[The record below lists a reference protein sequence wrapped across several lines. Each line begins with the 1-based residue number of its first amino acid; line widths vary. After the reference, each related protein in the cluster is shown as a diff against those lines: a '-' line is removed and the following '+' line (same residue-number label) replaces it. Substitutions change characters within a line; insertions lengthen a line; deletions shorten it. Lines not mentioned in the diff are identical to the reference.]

1 MNLLCL
7 FLKNQLKES
16 HLIIIYTLD
25 PATYMNDLSTTKN
38 GIRNFLKCYRYH
50 FYLWGIF
57 IFYEIA
63 WIGLYSGFFG
73 NPVRYFIVYSLN
85 IGLFYFHAL
94 MTLKWSIQKSK
105 NSLLLIPVL
114 FVLQTAAYVGLMYGV
129 QKLLINYTH
138 ILDGTALKFDY
149 QFCLGAIFRAFY
161 FILFSTGYYFLQNY
175 IEERK
180 RTKALEENKLE
191 NMVNLA
197 RSESAYLRAQ
207 INPHFLFNTL
217 NFLYHNARETAPIAA
232 EGISALSEMMR
243 YAVDSD
249 FNKEYVNLGSELE
262 QVENLINL
270 HQLRENHSLSLR
282 LFYDDEARD
291 VKFIP
296 LVLITIVENMFKHG
310 DLKSSKAP
318 GSVHVSFDEGLLSI
332 RTKNLISAKRF
343 NGGLH
348 SGMANISKRLQ
359 FSYGERAVMTF
370 GEVENNIF
378 VFSLTVRMM

>member
-1 MNLLCL
+1 
-7 FLKNQLKES
+7 
-16 HLIIIYTLD
+16 
-25 PATYMNDLSTTKN
+25 MNDLSTTKN
-38 GIRNFLKCYRYH
+38 GIRNFLECYRYH

-94 MTLKWSIQKSK
+94 VTLKWSIQKSK
-105 NSLLLIPVL
+105 SPISLIPVL
-114 FVLQTAAYVGLMYGV
+114 FVLQTAAYVGMMYGI
-129 QKLLINYTH
+129 QKLMINYTRF
-138 ILDGTALKFDY
+138 LDGTTVKFDY
-149 QFCLGAIFRAFY
+149 QFCLGTIFRAFY

-175 IEERK
+175 IEERR
-180 RTKALEENKLE
+180 RTKALEKNKLE

-197 RSESAYLRAQ
+197 RSENAYLRAQ

-217 NFLYHNARETAPIAA
+217 NFLYHNARDKAPVAA

-249 FNKEYVNLGSELE
+249 FNKEYVDLGSELE

-270 HQLRENHSLSLR
+270 HQLRENHSLCLR
-282 LFYDDEARD
+282 LFYDDEVRD

-296 LVLITIVENMFKHG
+296 LVLITIVENIFKHG
-310 DLKSSKAP
+310 DLTNSKVP
-318 GSVHVSFDEGLLSI
+318 GTVHISFDEGLLSI
-332 RTKNLISAKRF
+332 RTKNLIAAKRF
-343 NGGLH
+343 KGSLH
-348 SGMANISKRLQ
+348 SGMSNISKRLQ
-359 FSYGERAVMTF
+359 FSYGERAVISF

-378 VFSLTVRMM
+378 LFSLTVRMI